1 MSDSNVAENQT
12 PATEGGEDDKAKEAE
27 ELVTLLR
34 LFYLM
39 LL

>member
-1 MSDSNVAENQT
+1 MADSNVAENQT

-27 ELVTLLR
+27 EVVTLST